1 MVIKKDPASQA
12 GLVEELTEI
21 QINDTVPTYQSL
33 IMIMIMSYSY
43 HKYYN
48 HYHSFFKVSVL
59 AN

>member
-33 IMIMIMSYSY
+33 IIVMIISYS
-43 HKYYN
+43 
-48 HYHSFFKVSVL
+48 FL
-59 AN
+59 